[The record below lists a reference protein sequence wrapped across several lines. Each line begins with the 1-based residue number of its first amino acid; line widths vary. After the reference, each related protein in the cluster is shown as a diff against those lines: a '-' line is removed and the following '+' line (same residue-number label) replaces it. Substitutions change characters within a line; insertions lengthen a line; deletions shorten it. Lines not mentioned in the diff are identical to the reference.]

1 MPLAAAAGLAS
12 FPTLSQAQ
20 AGPWES
26 PGRTLAVLGCSR
38 SALWATQAVPVSF
51 TLAPGPAVE
60 KLLDEV
66 LGLFLHY
73 RFGVGEREGQAPP
86 CRTPQV
92 PPRLAVQALTTPS
105 RRGRLS

>member
-1 MPLAAAAGLAS
+1 M
-12 FPTLSQAQ
+12 
-20 AGPWES
+20 
-26 PGRTLAVLGCSR
+26 LGCSR

-73 RFGVGEREGQAPP
+73 RFGGGNVRAKLHPVE
-86 CRTPQV
+86 
-92 PPRLAVQALTTPS
+92 PPRCLLAWQFRHSPLLPGEGV
-105 RRGRLS
+105 